1 MSFNPKYIGDI
12 SNFPCDVIINSL
24 GVNTIEYGGICKS
37 IIKASNDKEEL
48 ENIFKRAN
56 DIYDVGEYFFTESFG
71 LPVKSICH
79 LITPHRDSDDKNL
92 NIFIYSVRNVLVSC
106 MDLGFKN
113 IGIPLIGT
121 GANKYDDKIIYDLLC
136 KICESFCSFFKVMN
150 ITIVLPKTDI
160 ASENNYRLL
169 RELNSRGFDYHTT
182 DTIKKFQ
189 KSTKLF
195 INYYQYSDET
205 ITFDRAFFLK
215 SPTTFKTK
223 SKMNLKGVDKIPSY
237 INEFVDAKFDGN
249 SHKKVKKNI
258 HAYLGYGKND
268 PLVAG
273 ANTFNKMKNVAEK
286 ETLFKICLAARMEP
300 QEALDFLSYFGY
312 CFSKEG
318 VNAEDDLMSELLT
331 KHIYGIIEVNKA
343 FKEKLNRPLFK

>member
-1 MSFNPKYIGDI
+1 MSFKSYFVGDI

-24 GVNTIEYGGICKS
+24 GVDTTDYGGICKS
-37 IIKASNDKEEL
+37 IIKASNNKEEL

-79 LITPHRDSDDKNL
+79 LITPHHDSDDKNL
-92 NIFIYSVRNVLVSC
+92 NVFIYSVRNVLVSC
-106 MDLGFKN
+106 MDLGLKN

-121 GANKYDDKIIYDLLC
+121 GANKYDDKIIYDLLS
-136 KICESFCSFFKVMN
+136 KICESFCSFFKTMN
-150 ITIVLPKTDI
+150 ITIVLPKANI
-160 ASENNYRLL
+160 ANENNARLL
-169 RELNSRGFDYHTT
+169 RELDSRGSDYHDS

-195 INYYQYSDET
+195 INYYQYSDEI
-205 ITFDRAFFLK
+205 ITFDKSFFLK
-215 SPTTFKTK
+215 SPTMFGTK
-223 SKMNLKGVDKIPSY
+223 SKMNLNGVDKIPAY

-249 SHKKVKKNI
+249 SYKKVKKNI

-268 PLVAG
+268 PLATG
-273 ANTFNKMKNVAEK
+273 TNTFNKMKNNAEK
-286 ETLFKICLAARMEP
+286 ETLFKICLATRMER
-300 QEALDFLSYFGY
+300 QEALEFLNYFGF

-318 VNAEDDLMSELLT
+318 VNPVDDLISELLS
-331 KHIYGIIEVNKA
+331 KHIYGIAEVNKY
-343 FKEKLNRPLFK
+343 FVERIKRPLFK